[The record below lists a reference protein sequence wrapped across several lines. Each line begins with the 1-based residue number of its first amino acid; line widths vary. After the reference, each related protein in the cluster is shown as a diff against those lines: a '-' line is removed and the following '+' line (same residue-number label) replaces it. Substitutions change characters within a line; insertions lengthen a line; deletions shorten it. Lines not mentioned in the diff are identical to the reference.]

1 MSVFLLFIHPS
12 SSRPKNIEIG
22 SSSLAIVS
30 VSGKHVPP
38 LITLIKQTKKKKKRK
53 EKKRKPGKRNGEKKT
68 RNEIKSA
75 VEPL

>member
-53 EKKRKPGKRNGEKKT
+53 EKKTGEKK
-68 RNEIKSA
+68 RGKENEK
-75 VEPL
+75 

>member
-38 LITLIKQTKKKKKRK
+38 LITLIKQTKKKRK
-53 EKKRKPGKRNGEKKT
+53 EKKRKENRGKETGKRKREMK
-68 RNEIKSA
+68 
-75 VEPL
+75 